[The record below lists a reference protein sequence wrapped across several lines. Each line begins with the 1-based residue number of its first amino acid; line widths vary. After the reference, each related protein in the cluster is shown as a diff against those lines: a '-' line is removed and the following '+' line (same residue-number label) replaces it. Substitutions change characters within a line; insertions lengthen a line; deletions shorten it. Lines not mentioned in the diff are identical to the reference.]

1 MTQIHQNQVNQH
13 YNTARRLWKHLQ
25 TFTPGQE
32 VIVTGKNLDISTVVA
47 VSRGN
52 TQPHLTKDEA
62 TVARIYDS
70 VKVLAEYL
78 GQGSTVYGVTT
89 GFGGSADTRTNNSDR
104 LQNALLQLT
113 QCGVLL
119 ESDKSAAGLG
129 TRPSSYNDANS
140 MPASWIRATML
151 VRCNST
157 ARGHSAVTMDSL
169 QAILRLLR
177 LDITPIVPLRGTV
190 SASGDLM
197 PLSYIAGAISGNPDI
212 VVRSGSAGRKTNN
225 TNNNDNA
232 VVIESAK
239 DALARHNIPKLVFG
253 PKDALGLVNGTAL
266 SAAMAALVMY
276 EAHHLAVL
284 SQAFTA
290 MAVESLA
297 GNAESF
303 HPFIAQVRP
312 HPGQIEASNNILSYL
327 QGSSLVRGVKPNPN
341 APKKGLPATGLA
353 QDRYATRS
361 APQWIGPQ
369 LEDLLS
375 AHNQVTTELNSSADN
390 PLVDVETSTVYS
402 GANFQ
407 AAAITAAMEKTRLSL
422 QMLGRLFF
430 AQCTE
435 LINPALNN
443 GLPANLAADD
453 PSTSFTMKG
462 VDISMA
468 AYMSELC
475 YLANPVSP
483 HVQAAEMHNQSINSL
498 AFLSARMTHKA
509 VEVLSLMGAAGLF
522 VACQALDL
530 RALQV
535 EFLEELVAAVKSI
548 TLEILGDLLDE
559 SVIGQVLADQR
570 TRIPQAW
577 KDASRLDIPDRV
589 KTIGD
594 AVVLGLV
601 RTGKGGMGSSGMDD
615 VEKWRCAVEEQ
626 ASVTYRETCQR
637 FFARPSTERHLGVGS
652 RALYRK
658 IRHEL
663 GVPFHQGVVEHPGT
677 EDHIVYDGETRR
689 PRKTIGSWISVIY
702 QALLD
707 GRIYEALYSGEATL
721 GKKEMTNSHANGHAD
736 GNGHANG
743 NGQANGFS
751 NGFSNGLSNGLF
763 TGH

>member
-1 MTQIHQNQVNQH
+1 H
-13 YNTARRLWKHLQ
+13 YHTARRLWTHLEA
-25 TFTPGQE
+25 FIPGQKI
-32 VIVTGKNLDISTVVA
+32 IVTGKGLDISTVVA
-47 VSRGN
+47 VSRGIG
-52 TQPHLTKDEA
+52 QPHPTEDEA
-62 TVARIYDS
+62 TVARIRDS

-89 GFGGSADTRTNNSDR
+89 GFGGSADTRTNDSDQ

-119 ESDKSAAGLG
+119 ESDKSAASLGLG
-129 TRPSSYNDANS
+129 TGTTDIPSRYNEPNA

-151 VRCNST
+151 VRCNAT
-157 ARGHSAVTMDSL
+157 ARGHSAVTIDAL

-177 LDITPIVPLRGTV
+177 LDMTPIVPLRGTV

-197 PLSYIAGAISGNPDI
+197 PLSYIAGAIQGSTDI
-212 VVRSGSAGRKTNN
+212 AVRSTIREHES
-225 TNNNDNA
+225 DA
-232 VVIESAK
+232 VVVESAK
-239 DALARHNIPKLVFG
+239 DALARQGIPKVVFG

-266 SAAMAALVMY
+266 SAALAALVMY

-312 HPGQIEASNNILSYL
+312 HPGQIEASSNILSFL
-327 QGSSLVRGVKPNPN
+327 QGSRLARGIQPTTT
-341 APKKGLPATGLA
+341 GLPSTGLA
-353 QDRYATRS
+353 QDRYALRS

-375 AHNQVTTELNSSADN
+375 AHTQVTTELNSSADN
-390 PLVDVETSTVYS
+390 PLVDVSTSAVYS

-407 AAAITAAMEKTRLSL
+407 AAAITSAMEKTRLSL
-422 QMLGRLFF
+422 SMLGRLLF
-430 AQCTE
+430 AQSTE
-435 LINPALNN
+435 LINPSLNN

-462 VDISMA
+462 VDISMG

-475 YLANPVSP
+475 FLASPVGL

-509 VEVLSLMGAAGLF
+509 VEVLSLMAAACLF
-522 VACQALDL
+522 VGCQALDL

-535 EFLEELVAAVKSI
+535 EFLEEVIVGVERV
-548 TLEILGDLLDE
+548 TLEISGGHLDE
-559 SVIGQVLADQR
+559 SVIKKVLGDIR
-570 TRIPQAW
+570 TRIPEAW
-577 KDASRLDIPDRV
+577 KDASRLDVLDRA
-589 KTIGD
+589 KAIGD
-594 AVVLGLV
+594 AAVLGLV
-601 RTGKGGMGSSGMDD
+601 RTWKGGLGSSSGMIVDLGLA
-615 VEKWRCAVEEQ
+615 EEWRCAVEKQ
-626 ASVTYRETCQR
+626 AFVTCQDICRR
-637 FFARPSTERHLGVGS
+637 FFARPSTEKHLGAGS
-652 RALYRK
+652 LALYRE
-658 IRHEL
+658 IRHDL

-677 EDHIVYDGETRR
+677 EDNIVNDGETRR

-707 GRIYEALYSGEATL
+707 GRIYEALYSEEAAL
-721 GKKEMTNSHANGHAD
+721 GKG
-736 GNGHANG
+736 
-743 NGQANGFS
+743 
-751 NGFSNGLSNGLF
+751 
-763 TGH
+763 

>member
-1 MTQIHQNQVNQH
+1 MTH
-13 YNTARRLWKHLQ
+13 TSCL
-25 TFTPGQE
+25 
-32 VIVTGKNLDISTVVA
+32 
-47 VSRGN
+47 
-52 TQPHLTKDEA
+52 LTERAKD
-62 TVARIYDS
+62 
-70 VKVLAEYL
+70 
-78 GQGSTVYGVTT
+78 VTT
-89 GFGGSADTRTNNSDR
+89 GFGGSADTRTNDSDR

-113 QCGVLL
+113 QRGVLL

-129 TRPSSYNDANS
+129 TTPSRYNEPNA

-151 VRCNST
+151 VRCNAT
-157 ARGHSAVTMDSL
+157 ARGHSAVTIDAL

-197 PLSYIAGAISGNPDI
+197 PLSYIAGAIQGNPEI
-212 VVRSGSAGRKTNN
+212 VVRSTNRKPDNNN
-225 TNNNDNA
+225 THDAGA
-232 VVIESAK
+232 VIAESAK
-239 DALARHNIPKLVFG
+239 DALARHGIPKLVFG

-266 SAAMAALVMY
+266 SAAMAALAMY

-290 MAVESLA
+290 MAAESLA

-312 HPGQIEASNNILSYL
+312 HPGQIEASNNILSFL
-327 QGSSLVRGVKPNPN
+327 QGSRLARGIKPNPSPSKN
-341 APKKGLPATGLA
+341 CPSNTTTTAAGLPSTGLA
-353 QDRYATRS
+353 QDRYALRS

-375 AHNQVTTELNSSADN
+375 AHTQVTTELNSSADN
-390 PLVDVETSTVYS
+390 PLVDVSTSTVYS

-407 AAAITAAMEKTRLSL
+407 AAAVTSAMEKTRLSL
-422 QMLGRLFF
+422 QMLGRLLF
-430 AQCTE
+430 AQSTE
-435 LINPALNN
+435 LINPSLNN

-462 VDISMA
+462 VDVGMA

-475 YLANPVSP
+475 FLASPVSP

-509 VEVLSLMGAAGLF
+509 LEVLSLMGAACLF
-522 VACQALDL
+522 VGCQALDL

-535 EFLEELVAAVKSI
+535 EFLEEAVAGAERV
-548 TLEILGDLLDE
+548 TLEILGGHLDE
-559 SVIGQVLADQR
+559 SVIGEVLGDLR
-570 TRIPQAW
+570 TRIPEAW
-577 KDASRLDIPDRV
+577 KEASRLDVPDRA
-589 KTIGD
+589 KAIGD
-594 AVVLGLV
+594 AAVLGLV
-601 RTGKGGMGSSGMDD
+601 RTQKGGVGSSGMVDLD
-615 VEKWRCAVEEQ
+615 LAENWRCAVEKQ
-626 ASVTYRETCQR
+626 ASVTYRDVCQR
-637 FFARPSTERHLGVGS
+637 FFARPSTEKHLGVGS

-702 QALLD
+702 QGLLD
-707 GRIYEALYSGEATL
+707 GRIYEALYSGEAVL
-721 GKKEMTNSHANGHAD
+721 REGEMTNGQT
-736 GNGHANG
+736 NGHANG
-743 NGQANGFS
+743 GEFDGESCAKKRKRSMNGHNSVVNGDS
-751 NGFSNGLSNGLF
+751 
-763 TGH
+763 

>member
-1 MTQIHQNQVNQH
+1 MTQPNQH
-13 YNTARRLWKHLQ
+13 YHTASGLWAHLEA
-25 TFTPGQE
+25 FTPGQK
-32 VIVTGKNLDISTVVA
+32 VIVTGKGLDISTVVA
-47 VSRGN
+47 VSRGIG
-52 TQPHLTKDEA
+52 QPHLTEDEA
-62 TVARIYDS
+62 TVARIRDS

-78 GQGSTVYGVTT
+78 DQGSTVYGVTT
-89 GFGGSADTRTNNSDR
+89 GFGGSADTRTNDSDQ

-119 ESDKSAAGLG
+119 ESDKSAG
-129 TRPSSYNDANS
+129 TGTTDTPSRYNEPNA

-151 VRCNST
+151 VRCNAT
-157 ARGHSAVTMDSL
+157 ARGHSAVTIDAL

-177 LDITPIVPLRGTV
+177 LDMTPIVPLRGTV

-197 PLSYIAGAISGNPDI
+197 PLSYIAGAIQGNPDI
-212 VVRSGSAGRKTNN
+212 AIRSTSRKHES
-225 TNNNDNA
+225 DAVA
-232 VVIESAK
+232 VVVVESAK
-239 DALARHNIPKLVFG
+239 DALARHGIPKVVFG

-303 HPFIAQVRP
+303 HPFMAQVRP
-312 HPGQIEASNNILSYL
+312 HPGQIEASNNILSFL
-327 QGSSLVRGVKPNPN
+327 QGSRLARGIKPNSSTTT
-341 APKKGLPATGLA
+341 AGLPSTGLA
-353 QDRYATRS
+353 QDRYALRS

-375 AHNQVTTELNSSADN
+375 AHTQVTTELNSSADN
-390 PLVDVETSTVYS
+390 PLVDVSTSTVYS

-407 AAAITAAMEKTRLSL
+407 AASITSAMEKTRLAL
-422 QMLGRLFF
+422 QMLGRLLF
-430 AQCTE
+430 AQSTE
-435 LINPALNN
+435 LINPSLNN

-475 YLANPVSP
+475 FLASPVGP
-483 HVQAAEMHNQSINSL
+483 HVQVAEMHNQSVNSL

-509 VEVLSLMGAAGLF
+509 VEVLSLMAAACLF
-522 VACQALDL
+522 VGCQALDL

-535 EFLEELVAAVKSI
+535 EFLEEVGAGVERV
-548 TLEILGDLLDE
+548 TLETLGGHLDE
-559 SVIGQVLADQR
+559 SVIEKLLGHLR
-570 TRIPQAW
+570 TRIPAAW
-577 KDASRLDIPDRV
+577 KDASRLDVPDRV
-589 KTIGD
+589 KAIGD
-594 AVVLGLV
+594 AAVLGLV
-601 RTGKGGMGSSGMDD
+601 RNWKGGASVESSSGTIVDLD
-615 VEKWRCAVEEQ
+615 LAEEWRCAVEKQ
-626 ASVTYRETCQR
+626 ASVTYRDICRR
-637 FFARPSTERHLGVGS
+637 FFARPSTEKHLGSGS

-663 GVPFHQGVVEHPGT
+663 GVPFHQGVVEHPGR
-677 EDHIVYDGETRR
+677 EDHIVHDGETRR

-707 GRIYEALYSGEATL
+707 GRIYEALYSGEAAV
-721 GKKEMTNSHANGHAD
+721 GKGEMTNGQTNGRVKKRKRSMS
-736 GNGHANG
+736 GPNSLVKGE
-743 NGQANGFS
+743 S
-751 NGFSNGLSNGLF
+751 
-763 TGH
+763 